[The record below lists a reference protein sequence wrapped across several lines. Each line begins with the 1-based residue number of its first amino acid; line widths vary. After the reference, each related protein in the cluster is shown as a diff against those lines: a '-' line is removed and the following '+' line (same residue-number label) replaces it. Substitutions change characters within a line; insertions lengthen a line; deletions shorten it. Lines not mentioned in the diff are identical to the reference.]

1 MCLTSL
7 AAFARRPVVLLT
19 SIERA
24 RVLFSRIAIGA
35 LALASVVSLT
45 ACAVNERDR
54 VIVPGSLVGTLDG
67 SGSSAQSAAQ
77 EAWIA
82 MVQNANG
89 GLTVNYEP
97 SGSGAGREAFLSGGV
112 DYAGSDSP
120 LSRRELDGTFGG
132 CVEGTTGIDL
142 PLYISPL
149 AIIFN
154 IEGVD
159 RLRLDAATTAR
170 IFRGDIT
177 RWNHP
182 SIAAL
187 NEDTT
192 FPDATIT
199 AVHRSDASGTTKN
212 FTDYLAQAARDEWGV
227 DAVDNWPFGGES
239 AQGNSG
245 VVNAVTNGINTI
257 GYADASRAGGLGIAS
272 LLVGDEFVDYTP
284 EAAAKVVE
292 LSPLEDGRAANDLA
306 IAIDR
311 TIDEPGTYPLVLVSY
326 VIACEQ
332 YRDADTA
339 ELVRGFLEYVVSPEG
354 QAVSADFAGSAPLSP
369 GLAERVTAAIGSIR

>member
-24 RVLFSRIAIGA
+24 RVLFSRIAVGA
-35 LALASVVSLT
+35 LALASVVSLA

-54 VIVPGSLVGTLDG
+54 VILPGSLVGTLDG

-120 LSRRELDGTFGG
+120 LSPSELEGAFGG
-132 CVEGTTGIDL
+132 CVDGTTGIDL

-154 IEGVD
+154 VEGVD

-187 NEDTT
+187 NENTRL
-192 FPDATIT
+192 PDATIT

-212 FTDYLAQAARDEWGV
+212 FTDYLAQAASDEWGV
-227 DAVDNWPFGGES
+227 DAADNWPFGGES

-284 EAAAKVVE
+284 EAAARVVE

-332 YRDADTA
+332 YRDPDTA
-339 ELVRGFLEYVVSPEG
+339 ELVRGFLEFVASPEG
-354 QAVSADFAGSAPLSP
+354 QAVSAEFAGSAPLSP